1 MRKKILDTISPG
13 APDMAIRLHRILKRT
28 CNGTA
33 HWLQE
38 RPDYVNWLVGKGTSL
53 WVRGKG
59 MPPLMASM
67 YAMLLTF

>member
-1 MRKKILDTISPG
+1 MRKKILDTISPES
-13 APDMAIRLHRILKRT
+13 PNMTIRLHRMLKRT

-38 RPDYVNWLVGKGTSL
+38 RRDYLNWLVGKGMSL

-59 MPPLMASM
+59 TPLFMASK